1 MVSAHENL
9 LSRKEERKFK
19 VANLMTN
26 YVFQSSF
33 SYLPI

>member
-19 VANLMTN
+19 AANLMKN
-26 YVFQSSF
+26 YIFQFSF